1 MANGLY
7 GQLSPA
13 AGVLTKATTS
23 AVPAGKTRSVILGVC
38 NTSEESTAKIY
49 IAVTDAPTAAAVPA
63 ASYKS
68 SGRKLGPG
76 DEYERS
82 VLLGVG
88 ENVWFKSDKAG
99 VTFDVRGF
107 EGDAV

>member
-7 GQLSPA
+7 GQILPA

-23 AVPAGKTRSVILGVC
+23 AAPVNKTRSVIVGAC
-38 NTSEESTAKIY
+38 NTSEDSTAKIY
-49 IAVTDAPTAAAVPA
+49 IAVTDAASAAAVPA

-68 SGRKLGPG
+68 FGRKLGPG

-82 VLLGVG
+82 VLVGPG

-99 VTFDVRGF
+99 VAFDVRGY